1 MTQSEYLRWLIERQ
15 LEGFHVPPGFVKLN
29 LTLRECVMEE
39 MEFLARTN
47 SLASPAE
54 AFVAAAMEGLSVL
67 LQKAEER
74 ADRRDRLEQK
84 QTTRSKEQAVK
95 QRYVNP

>member
-1 MTQSEYLRWLIERQ
+1 
-15 LEGFHVPPGFVKLN
+15 
-29 LTLRECVMEE
+29 
-39 MEFLARTN
+39 
-47 SLASPAE
+47 
-54 AFVAAAMEGLSVL
+54 MEGLSVL

>member
-15 LEGFHVPPGFVKLN
+15 LEGSHVPPGFVKVN
-29 LTLRECVMEE
+29 LTLRDCVMEE
-39 MEFLARTN
+39 MGFLARTN
-47 SLASPAE
+47 NISSTAE
-54 AFVAAAMEGLSVL
+54 AFVVAAIEGLSVL

-74 ADRRDRLEQK
+74 TERRERLEHK
-84 QTTRSKEQAVK
+84 QAAHSKEQAVS